1 MKVDRHGKAKILSQ
15 AEIQLLFSQGF
26 QSPRDLAL
34 FGICLFTACRLREA
48 CTLYT
53 IDAYEPTGK
62 VRPVLILRKAN
73 TKGKLATRTIPIID
87 DLRSLLTNYHPKEG
101 QPYLFPGRFNRYLDP
116 DSADKALRKAMKR
129 VGLIGVSSHSFRR
142 TALTQMSNNGTPLR
156 VIQEVSGH
164 RNLEQLQAYIEV
176 RDDQVLGAVT
186 GLSLL
191 SPMPDSGKYTFP
203 AMPLTTKELG
213 ALGEPPKA
221 ADVGANNP
229 PIILSLLI

>member
-26 QSPRDLAL
+26 QTPRDRAL

-62 VRPVLILRKAN
+62 VRPVLIIRKAN

-87 DLRSLLTNYHPKEG
+87 DLRSLLTNYHPSSG
-101 QPYLFPGRFNRYLDP
+101 QPYLFPGRFNGYLDP
-116 DSADKALRKAMKR
+116 DSADKSLRKAMKR

-164 RNLEQLQAYIEV
+164 RNLEQLQVYIEV

-186 GLSLL
+186 GLSML
-191 SPMPDSGKYTFP
+191 SPMPDSGKYRYPGLDNQPTGQGSSLSDFP
-203 AMPLTTKELG
+203 QKG
-213 ALGEPPKA
+213 VEPQ
-221 ADVGANNP
+221 
-229 PIILSLLI
+229 

>member
-26 QSPRDLAL
+26 QTSRDRAL

-62 VRPVLILRKAN
+62 VRPVLIIRKAN

-87 DLRSLLTNYHPKEG
+87 DLRTLLANYHPSTG
-101 QPYLFPGRFNRYLDP
+101 QPYLFPGRFNGYLDP

-164 RNLEQLQAYIEV
+164 RNLEQLQTYIEV
-176 RDDQVLGAVT
+176 RDEQVLGAVT
-186 GLSLL
+186 GLSML
-191 SPMPDSGKYTFP
+191 SPIPDSGKCVE
-203 AMPLTTKELG
+203 MV
-213 ALGEPPKA
+213 EPEDFQVRRRLHPEF
-221 ADVGANNP
+221 GQ
-229 PIILSLLI
+229 LQYCQ

>member
-15 AEIQLLFSQGF
+15 VEIQLLFSQGF
-26 QSPRDLAL
+26 QTPRDSEALLRSADRAL

-53 IDAYEPTGK
+53 TDAYEPSGK
-62 VRPVLILRKAN
+62 VRPVLIIRKAN

-87 DLRSLLTNYHPKEG
+87 DLRSLLTNYHPSPG
-101 QPYLFPGRFNRYLDP
+101 QPYLFPGRFNGYLDP
-116 DSADKALRKAMKR
+116 DSADKALRKTMKR

-164 RNLEQLQAYIEV
+164 RNLEQLQTYIEV
-176 RDDQVLGAVT
+176 RDEQVLGAVT
-186 GLSLL
+186 GLSML

-213 ALGEPPKA
+213 ALGEPPP
-221 ADVGANNP
+221 GGCRT
-229 PIILSLLI
+229 L